1 MRVLPLGV
9 TTGFSRVTQM
19 LLGTAESP
27 FQMYT
32 LPTKMIPILQL
43 LKILHMNLQEQSLLL
58 LLL

>member
-19 LLGTAESP
+19 PLGTAESP